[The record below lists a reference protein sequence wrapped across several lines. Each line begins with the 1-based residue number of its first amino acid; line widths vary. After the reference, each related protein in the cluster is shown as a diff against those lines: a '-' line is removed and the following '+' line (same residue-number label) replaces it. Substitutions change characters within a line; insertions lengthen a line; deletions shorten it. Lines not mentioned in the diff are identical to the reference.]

1 MRIIKFALQTGM
13 NAREGFNLK
22 LKYMEYQDHI
32 LCGWFLEQGDENSTY
47 EVYVALT
54 GEEVPDEYRYVCTTQ
69 TTFSGGYYVLH
80 AYD

>member
-1 MRIIKFALQTGM
+1 MRMIKMPLQTGL
-13 NAREGFNLK
+13 NAREGFDLK
-22 LKYMEYQDHI
+22 LKYMDYQDHK
-32 LCGWFLEQGDENSTY
+32 LYGWFLEQGTDHSTY

-54 GEEVPDEYRYVCTTQ
+54 GEEVPDEYHYVCTTQ